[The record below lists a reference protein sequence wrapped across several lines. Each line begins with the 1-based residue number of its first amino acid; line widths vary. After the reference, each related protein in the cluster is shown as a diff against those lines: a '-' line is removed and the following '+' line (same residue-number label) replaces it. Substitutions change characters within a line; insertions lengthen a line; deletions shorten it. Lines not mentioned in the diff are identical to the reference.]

1 MENIFCR
8 KDEKSEKLS
17 KNLTK
22 NVLFLEL

>member
-8 KDEKSEKLS
+8 KLEKLEKLS
-17 KNLTK
+17 KNLIK